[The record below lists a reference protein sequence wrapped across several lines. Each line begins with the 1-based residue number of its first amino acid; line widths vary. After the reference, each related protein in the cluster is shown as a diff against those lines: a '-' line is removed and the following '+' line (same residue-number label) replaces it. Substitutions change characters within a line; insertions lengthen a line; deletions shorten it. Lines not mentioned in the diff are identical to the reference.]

1 MHLWRSRQTLAV
13 QGGWEQ
19 KQLYHKGKHQMFV
32 LEEGENIPSVQERA
46 VHSPS
51 HHHCCCYE
59 LITLDWLALEKGSLH
74 SFQKNHYIRFQRGQM
89 LLRVKIWVQIWV
101 T

>member
-46 VHSPS
+46 AFSGILL
-51 HHHCCCYE
+51 
-59 LITLDWLALEKGSLH
+59 LIIIDVAMSSRRLIGLP
-74 SFQKNHYIRFQRGQM
+74 
-89 LLRVKIWVQIWV
+89 
-101 T
+101 

>member
-1 MHLWRSRQTLAV
+1 
-13 QGGWEQ
+13 
-19 KQLYHKGKHQMFV
+19 MFV
-32 LEEGENIPSVQERA
+32 LENIPSVQERA
-46 VHSPS
+46 AFSPILLLIII
-51 HHHCCCYE
+51 E
-59 LITLDWLALEKGSLH
+59 LTMLDWLALEKGSLH